1 LNGTQTILMVDDEDL
16 MLTMGQTVL
25 STFGYKVLT
34 ANSGQTA
41 LDIISK
47 GDKTVDLVITDLV
60 MPAMS
65 GRELVERLRKIS
77 PTIRI
82 LCTSG
87 YVPPPAQTDE
97 SAYLQ
102 KPFTSQELL
111 VKVKQVLT
119 NSGPTSAE

>member
-1 LNGTQTILMVDDEDL
+1 V
-16 MLTMGQTVL
+16 
-25 STFGYKVLT
+25 
-34 ANSGQTA
+34 
-41 LDIISK
+41 
-47 GDKTVDLVITDLV
+47 
-60 MPAMS
+60 
-65 GRELVERLRKIS
+65 
-77 PTIRI
+77 IRI

-119 NSGPTSAE
+119 NSASTPAE

>member
-1 LNGTQTILMVDDEDL
+1 
-16 MLTMGQTVL
+16 
-25 STFGYKVLT
+25 
-34 ANSGQTA
+34 
-41 LDIISK
+41 
-47 GDKTVDLVITDLV
+47 

-87 YVPPPAQTDE
+87 YVPPPAQADE
-97 SAYLQ
+97 SSYLQ

-119 NSGPTSAE
+119 NSGSTPVD